1 MKTILSLLLALFILV
16 PSHGSGEPAKNP
28 LTPKDTAELS
38 DTQQAEA
45 DTLEEEGKFL
55 AEQKVRNQP
64 GRHAKTVDLYISKM
78 AAIPGASDLGWQV
91 HKVEDGYEVIRE
103 IQKGLTVFSFKW
115 GVSDSGEITP
125 LNKRAQDI
133 TQKTEPV
140 PEKPAN

>member
-1 MKTILSLLLALFILV
+1 MKIIFSILLVLFIFI

-28 LTPKDTAELS
+28 LTPKDSVELPG
-38 DTQQAEA
+38 TQQATANAIE
-45 DTLEEEGKFL
+45 DKEKLL
-55 AEQKVRNQP
+55 AEQKVKNLP

-91 HKVEDGYEVIRE
+91 HSVDNGYEVVRQ

-115 GVSDSGEITP
+115 SVSSSGEITP
-125 LNKRAQDI
+125 LNKRAEDI
-133 TQKTEPV
+133 TKQPDPV